1 MIEQK
6 LLLDN
11 IPDGAIIYSVEESE
25 VTENVEQEKVNSHDE
40 SISSNRK
47 LDRETKIKNSKFKMD
62 IKYTNNTF
70 KKMFEKAI

>member
-47 LDRETKIKNSKFKMD
+47 LDHETKIQNSRFKMD
-62 IKYTNNTF
+62 IKYTNTTF